1 MHFFSLDDAYRHCHC
16 HYQCRVRFVLLFFEI
31 TFIGLQPQRTRFAHW
46 FISAKAKCW
55 LLWPTQ
61 CAFRLDDRMI
71 YFWSIFVSL
80 IHSFIYFI
88 YFFCLRDCTLIFFEM
103 RFWPLVIVVSV
114 PSMHMHMHIYIACVY
129 LTSEVPFRSFSASL
143 PRSITAARLPT
154 TLYAFDPIQH
164 NTQHKACYSIINN
177 LQLSLT
183 WNLII
188 ATENETNEL
197 IVDDFFLLVLFCF
210 QICRYLYMKCDMY
223 IFGCMKTVIVRQIS
237 ELSNL
242 GGRDNL

>member
-1 MHFFSLDDAYRHCHC
+1 
-16 HYQCRVRFVLLFFEI
+16 
-31 TFIGLQPQRTRFAHW
+31 
-46 FISAKAKCW
+46 
-55 LLWPTQ
+55 
-61 CAFRLDDRMI
+61 MI

-197 IVDDFFLLVLFCF
+197 IVDDFFFCWFCFVLFSNLSLSVYEMWYVYF
-210 QICRYLYMKCDMY
+210 WLYENGNCTSNQWTEQSRWPRQFVTGCKIFGMSNQFYAHSFLSHKHTQNTTSERMHRKWEWKTKKKPPPNLRSMKCSF
-223 IFGCMKTVIVRQIS
+223 ILNGLSFIS
-237 ELSNL
+237 MT
-242 GGRDNL
+242 